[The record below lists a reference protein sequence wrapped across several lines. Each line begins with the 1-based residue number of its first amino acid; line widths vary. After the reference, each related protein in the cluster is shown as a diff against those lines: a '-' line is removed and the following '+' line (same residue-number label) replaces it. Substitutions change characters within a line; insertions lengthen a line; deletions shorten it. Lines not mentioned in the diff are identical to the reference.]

1 MYYLF
6 DLDGTLIDSNS
17 IWIDVDTEFLRRRG
31 LAYTK
36 EYYLG
41 VAHSIFPL
49 AAKFTKEY
57 CRIEDSEESIMA
69 EWLELAGDRYAKWV
83 ELKPY
88 VREFLAENKSRGI
101 PMALVTA
108 CVPQHGKSV
117 IEKYELSRY
126 FDRII
131 FAQELGLEKGNPRFY
146 EEVSRMC
153 GVKLNDFTLFDDSV
167 RSCKTAAAAGMHTV
181 GVYDRFFREDEAEMR
196 TVCERY
202 ITDFSEML
210 SSAG

>member
-17 IWIDVDTEFLRRRG
+17 IWLDVDTEFLRRRG
-31 LAYTK
+31 LPYTRD
-36 EYYLG
+36 YYLG

-57 CRIEDSEESIMA
+57 CHIEDSEESIMA
-69 EWLELAGDRYAKWV
+69 EWLDLAGDRYAKWV

-88 VREFLAENKSRGI
+88 VTEFLAANKCKGI

-108 CVPQHGKSV
+108 CVPQHGQSV
-117 IEKYELSRY
+117 IEKYGLAPY
-126 FDRII
+126 FDHII

-146 EEVSRMC
+146 EEVSRIC
-153 GVKLNDFTLFDDSV
+153 GVKLSDFTLFDDSV

-181 GVYDRFFREDEAEMR
+181 GVYDKFFQEDEEEMR
-196 TVCERY
+196 AVCEQY
-202 ITDFSEML
+202 IMDFSEML
-210 SSAG
+210 